1 MVKSNA
7 LTAPINN
14 EKLSITSPLN
24 NKQGTITTTKS
35 DHNKRIKLMPEIPFT
50 FPKTS

>member
-1 MVKSNA
+1 MVKSNV
-7 LTAPINN
+7 LIAPINN
-14 EKLSITSPLN
+14 EKLSVTSPLN

-35 DHNKRIKLMPEIPFT
+35 DQNKRIKLKPEIPFT